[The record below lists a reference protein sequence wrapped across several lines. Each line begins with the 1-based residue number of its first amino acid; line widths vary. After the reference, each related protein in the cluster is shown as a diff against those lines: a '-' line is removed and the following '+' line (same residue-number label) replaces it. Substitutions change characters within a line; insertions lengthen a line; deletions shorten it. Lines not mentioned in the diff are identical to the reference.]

1 MTAKSTCCNQ
11 DCNQGRTCPL
21 RLGTHKV
28 SLPEPD
34 AVVHHGTVLWN
45 SAVEQ
50 PANTKLFTEQTV
62 LKLLTQGKK

>member
-1 MTAKSTCCNQ
+1 MTAKPICCNQ

-34 AVVHHGTVLWN
+34 GVVHRGTVLWN
-45 SAVEQ
+45 TATER
-50 PANTKLFTEQTV
+50 PDNTKLFTEQTV
-62 LKLLTQGKK
+62 LMLLNQGKQ